1 MEAVIDKILLANKEQ
16 VLTYLESTTKE
27 LKESLSSF
35 NEEQINISPAE
46 ESWTAGQVA
55 EHVLK
60 SESGLSRILTG
71 KTGPTNRRP
80 DEKNDLI
87 ESIFLDFSTK
97 MKSPDFIIPSDGPH
111 NKELLIQNM
120 SNNRKN
126 LIGLVRDLDLSPTC
140 YDFALPGMGEF
151 TRLEWLCFI
160 ISHSTRHIR
169 QLKNIK
175 ALISSH

>member
-1 MEAVIDKILLANKEQ
+1 MEAVINKIVLVNKEQ
-16 VLTYLESTTKE
+16 VLSYLESTTKE
-27 LKESLSSF
+27 LTETLSSF
-35 NEEQINISPAE
+35 SEEQINISPAE
-46 ESWTAGQVA
+46 GSWTAGQVA

-60 SESGLSRILTG
+60 SETGLSDLLTG
-71 KTGPTNRRP
+71 KTGPTNRRT

-97 MKSPDFIIPSDGPH
+97 MKSPDFIIPSNGPH
-111 NKELLIQNM
+111 NKELLMQNM
-120 SNNRKN
+120 SKTRKN

-160 ISHSTRHIR
+160 ICHSTRHIR
-169 QLKNIK
+169 QLRNIRN
-175 ALISSH
+175 SMP

>member
-1 MEAVIDKILLANKEQ
+1 MEAVINKISLSNKNQ
-16 VLTYLESTTKE
+16 ILTYLESTTKE
-27 LKESLSSF
+27 LIESLSSF
-35 NEEQINISPAE
+35 SEEQINISPADG
-46 ESWTAGQVA
+46 SWTAGQVA

-60 SESGLSRILTG
+60 SESGLSKFLNG
-71 KTGPTNRRP
+71 KTEPTNRRP

-111 NKELLIQNM
+111 NKEVLLQNM
-120 SNNRKN
+120 TNNRKN
-126 LIGLVRDLDLSPTC
+126 LIALVRNLDLSPTC

-175 ALISSH
+175 ATIRN